1 MAKRAHQETGLDLEG
16 FQVEKILMNDP
27 KSKRVHV
34 LGRFKDC
41 TDDAI
46 VTMVKTPF
54 SNDTIPKLLS
64 GDTTLE
70 EEFTNDIYGKYDGL
84 TKPSNNV
91 ISTNIVKPATQKHIE
106 KYTQKLPYLLY
117 ETSHDYENITKPYLE
132 TRTFSIDWVYNI
144 LEHKK
149 ESERIVFEDPDP
161 QTGFILLPDFKWD
174 GKQTEDLYL
183 IAIVHCRD
191 IKSIRDLNAQH
202 LPLLKNVSRKGLEA
216 IEKKYG
222 VGAPQIRTYFHYYPS
237 YYHLHVHFTHVR
249 YDIGASTERAHLLH
263 DVIDNI
269 ENINSDFYA
278 KKTLP
283 VTLLKMIHFWNC

>member
-1 MAKRAHQETGLDLEG
+1 LDLDG
-16 FQVEKILMNDP
+16 FRVDRILMNDP

-34 LGRFKDC
+34 LGKFKDSE
-41 TDDAI
+41 DDAI

-54 SNDTIPKLLS
+54 SNDTISKLLS
-64 GDTTLE
+64 ADTTLE
-70 EEFTNDIYGKYDGL
+70 EEFTNDIYGKYDCL

-106 KYTQKLPYLLY
+106 KYTHKQAHLLY
-117 ETSHDYENITKPYLE
+117 ETAHDYENITKPHLE
-132 TRTFSIDWVYNI
+132 SKAFSIDWVYNI

-161 QTGFILLPDFKWD
+161 DTGFILLPDFKWD
-174 GKQTEDLYL
+174 GKQTDDLYL
-183 IAIVHCRD
+183 IGIVHRRD
-191 IKSIRDLNAQH
+191 IKSIRDLNANH
-202 LPLLKNVSRKGLEA
+202 LDLLKNILKKGLDA

-222 VGAPQIRTYFHYYPS
+222 VKSPQMRTYFHYYPS
-237 YYHLHVHFTHVR
+237 YYHLHIHFTHIQ
-249 YDIGASTERAHLLH
+249 YDIGCSAGRAHLLQ

-269 ENINSDFYA
+269 ENVSSDFYA

-283 VTLLKMIHFWNC
+283 VTLFEKDPLLELLTEKKD